1 MNARQQPDLQN
12 AGTSLVYVYGVARIS
27 PDREPAALPR
37 EGIVGDAPVC
47 RLVQGDLVAFGSTV
61 PASQFGA
68 RELRSALADA
78 DWLRDRILAH
88 EKTLEQ
94 LRTSYSLVPFRF
106 CSIYRD
112 MTEVSVAIERH
123 RSELDEALDRVRDAS
138 EWGIKLYCDPDI
150 LRCRLEAAS
159 GAMRNLRETVTTAS
173 PGTRFFLQKKFDR
186 ALDAEVAAAIT
197 KCVEQSRQCLDACAR
212 ESAAIP
218 VQPPTAHG
226 KSADMVLNAAYLV
239 DEKALD
245 AFRCAL
251 AALRTESAALGF
263 SYDLTGPWPPY
274 HFVTPGQEGI
284 EDAARPDPQ
293 E

>member
-1 MNARQQPDLQN
+1 
-12 AGTSLVYVYGVARIS
+12 
-27 PDREPAALPR
+27 
-37 EGIVGDAPVC
+37 
-47 RLVQGDLVAFGSTV
+47 
-61 PASQFGA
+61 
-68 RELRSALADA
+68 
-78 DWLRDRILAH
+78 
-88 EKTLEQ
+88 
-94 LRTSYSLVPFRF
+94 
-106 CSIYRD
+106 
-112 MTEVSVAIERH
+112 
-123 RSELDEALDRVRDAS
+123 
-138 EWGIKLYCDPDI
+138 
-150 LRCRLEAAS
+150 
-159 GAMRNLRETVTTAS
+159 MRNLRETVTTAS

-284 EDAARPDPQ
+284 EDEHGPIHRNELGLSESFSTARSTRVWSCGAMPRFRWPASI
-293 E
+293 